1 MSTPVLLLPADA
13 PGMAGDDINVELQGN
28 TLKVSGQKSQQR
40 EEGGQGHKVWRQE
53 RSFSQFSRSF
63 ELPENAQPEGIS
75 ANLDHGVLTVEV
87 SNQSQSVW
95 NLGLGV
101 VELAGSTLIPLLLCI
116 VSRFARH
123 VNRAL
128 RHTPVS
134 WILMQHPQTCLQAG
148 TKGLLYIYTCVGNSS
163 LRSVLDPACPVLS
176 CVQIPKRQAAK
187 GPEAKRIPIGQ
198 GQGRK

>member
-1 MSTPVLLLPADA
+1 MHGVLHLSLEAALDCPCAVYTCAVSLGPALLMSTPVLLLPADA

-95 NLGLGV
+95 NLGLCV
-101 VELAGSTLIPLLLCI
+101 VEVAGNSLIPIMHI
-116 VSRFARH
+116 VRVRH
-123 VNRAL
+123 SVTHQFGSSCN
-128 RHTPVS
+128 
-134 WILMQHPQTCLQAG
+134 PQTCLR
-148 TKGLLYIYTCVGNSS
+148 I
-163 LRSVLDPACPVLS
+163 ACHR
-176 CVQIPKRQAAK
+176 CKYYK
-187 GPEAKRIPIGQ
+187 YYMCG
-198 GQGRK
+198 